1 MTGADVDDGE
11 PSRTVAVF
19 PLPEE
24 RHSYS
29 KEFLMNKPSTG
40 LAPEGAPIIGL
51 LTVLSLCSAMLDWWP
66 VTVLSLILLWFS
78 VHFFRDPERVIP
90 QEENVAVSPADGRV
104 VRMENRTDPMTGEN
118 RLCISIF
125 MNIFSVHVNR
135 VPVSGTVTGIRY
147 LPGKFFNAALDKAS
161 TDNEQC
167 IWQMRDTDGTS
178 WTFVQIAGLIA
189 RRIVPHAEQ
198 GDELRRGQRFGM
210 IRFGSRVDVYLPA
223 DYDPAVS
230 IGENVFAGQTVLAK
244 KSASEK
250 A

>member
-1 MTGADVDDGE
+1 
-11 PSRTVAVF
+11 
-19 PLPEE
+19 
-24 RHSYS
+24 
-29 KEFLMNKPSTG
+29 MNKPSTG

-51 LTVLSLCSAMLDWWP
+51 LTVLSLCSAILDWWP
-66 VTVLSLILLWFS
+66 VTVCAFILLWFS

-90 QEENVAVSPADGRV
+90 QQKDIAVCPADGRV
-104 VRMENRTDPMTGEN
+104 VRMERRTDPMTGEY
-118 RLCISIF
+118 RLCISVF
-125 MNIFSVHVNR
+125 MNIFNVHVNR
-135 VPVSGTVTGIRY
+135 APVSGTVTGIRY

-161 TDNEQC
+161 SDNEQC
-167 IWQMRDTDGTS
+167 MWQMRDENGTL

-198 GDELRRGQRFGM
+198 GDELMRGQRFGM

-230 IGENVFAGQTVLAK
+230 IGENVFAGQTILAK
-244 KSASEK
+244 KSDSEK

>member
-1 MTGADVDDGE
+1 
-11 PSRTVAVF
+11 
-19 PLPEE
+19 
-24 RHSYS
+24 
-29 KEFLMNKPSTG
+29 MNKPCIG

-51 LTVLSLCSAMLDWWP
+51 LTVLSLCSAILDWWP
-66 VTVLSLILLWFS
+66 VTLIALIALWFA
-78 VHFFRDPERVIP
+78 VHFFRDPERVVP
-90 QEENVAVSPADGRV
+90 QEAGLAVSPADGRII
-104 VRMENRTDPMTGEN
+104 RIESRLDPMSGEN
-118 RLCISIF
+118 RQCISIF

-135 VPVSGTVTGIRY
+135 VPVTGTVTGIRY
-147 LPGKFFNAALDKAS
+147 NPGKFFNAAWDKAS

-167 IWQMRDTDGTS
+167 LWQMRDEQGDS

-198 GDELRRGQRFGM
+198 GDELKRGQRFGM

-223 DYDPAVS
+223 DYTPAVG

-244 KSASEK
+244 KSASEE

>member
-1 MTGADVDDGE
+1 
-11 PSRTVAVF
+11 
-19 PLPEE
+19 
-24 RHSYS
+24 
-29 KEFLMNKPSTG
+29 MNKPGIG

-51 LTVLSLCSAMLDWWP
+51 LTVLSLCFAILDWWP
-66 VTVLSLILLWFS
+66 VTLIALLALWFS

-90 QEENVAVSPADGRV
+90 QEEGLAVSPADGRV
-104 VRMENRTDPMTGEN
+104 VRMESRIDPMSGES
-118 RLCISIF
+118 RQCISIF
-125 MNIFSVHVNR
+125 MNVFSVHVNR
-135 VPVSGTVTGIRY
+135 APVSGTVTGVRY

-167 IWQMRDTDGTS
+167 QWQMSDADGRS

-198 GDELRRGQRFGM
+198 GDILRRGQRFGM

-223 DYDPAVS
+223 DYNPAVR
-230 IGENVFAGQTVLAK
+230 IGEQVFAGQTVLARK
-244 KSASEK
+244 AASEE

>member
-1 MTGADVDDGE
+1 
-11 PSRTVAVF
+11 
-19 PLPEE
+19 
-24 RHSYS
+24 
-29 KEFLMNKPSTG
+29 MNKPSIG

-51 LTVLSLCSAMLDWWP
+51 LTVLSLCSASLDWWP
-66 VTVLSLILLWFS
+66 VTVLALIALWFS
-78 VHFFRDPERVIP
+78 VHFFRDPERGIP
-90 QEENVAVSPADGRV
+90 QEAGVAVSPADGRV
-104 VRMENRTDPMTGEN
+104 VRMERRADPMSGET
-118 RLCISIF
+118 RLCVSIF
-125 MNIFSVHVNR
+125 MNIFNVHVNR
-135 VPVSGTVTGIRY
+135 APVAGSVTGVRY

-167 IWQMRDTDGTS
+167 LWQMRDENGDL

-189 RRIVPHAEQ
+189 RRIVPHAEM

-223 DYDPAVS
+223 DYTSSVS

-244 KSASEK
+244 KSASEE

>member
-1 MTGADVDDGE
+1 
-11 PSRTVAVF
+11 
-19 PLPEE
+19 
-24 RHSYS
+24 
-29 KEFLMNKPSTG
+29 MNKPGIG

-51 LTVLSLCSAMLDWWP
+51 LTVLSLCFAILDWWP
-66 VTVLSLILLWFS
+66 VTLIALIALWFS

-90 QEENVAVSPADGRV
+90 QEEGLAVSPADGRV
-104 VRMENRTDPMTGEN
+104 VRMENRTDPMSGES
-118 RLCISIF
+118 RQCISIF
-125 MNIFSVHVNR
+125 MNVFSVHVNR
-135 VPVSGTVTGIRY
+135 APVSGTVTGVRY

-167 IWQMRDTDGTS
+167 LWQMSDADGRS

-198 GDELRRGQRFGM
+198 GDILRRGQRFGM

-223 DYDPAVS
+223 DYNPAVR
-230 IGENVFAGQTVLAK
+230 IGEQVFAGQTVLARK
-244 KSASEK
+244 AASEE